1 MDFKTKI
8 AFSFLL
14 INLFFIEVNAQIGFN
29 RSDHIDVLKINGDTL
44 KNAWTGGFNSVQFSE
59 IDLNLDGIKDL
70 FVFDKTGNRIS
81 TFINDGTPNE
91 VSYHYDPSYIQHF
104 QKGFTNW
111 VLLRDYNCDGKID
124 IMSYYSGGIRT
135 YKNVSTTTLDF
146 ELDTIAIKSNYN
158 PDGANPS
165 FINLFVSPTDLP
177 AIDDIDGD
185 GDLDILTFSILGS
198 YVEYHKNLSME
209 NNGTCDSLTFELS
222 NKCWGFFHE
231 NLSNNSVTLY
241 DTCDFNVSN
250 PQKPVGGN
258 KHAGSTLLTLDIDAN
273 NTKDLV
279 LGDVSFNNFTMLTN
293 TDTSPNLNKSS
304 ITAQDSLFPRN
315 NNSTI
320 ATDIEIF
327 PAGFYLD
334 VNNDN
339 IKDLIASPN
348 CNSGC
353 KNDDNVWYYNNSGA
367 NNNPNFNFIKKDFL
381 QSDMIEIGEG
391 AHPVFFDY
399 NADGLID
406 IIIGNYGFYE
416 PSVGPLLYL
425 PGLSLYENIGSTTFP
440 AFQLITKDYAGISTI
455 NLDINNSRPTLGL
468 HPTFKDLDGD
478 NDFDMI
484 LGDYNGRLHYFTN
497 TAGAGNPANFT
508 LTTPDFSNIDVG
520 NDATPLLYDLDKD
533 GLNDLIVGKKTGTFS
548 YYKNVGTSTTASF
561 SLITDSLGK
570 VITKRSADFNGNS
583 NPQIID
589 SAGTTLLFS
598 GSTNGFVYKF
608 GNIDG
613 NLTGTFS
620 VDSAFQNTWEGI
632 NSIISITDI
641 NNDNKLDMLLGNQS
655 GGLTYFD
662 GSDTIVTTIETET
675 NIINEIN
682 LYPNPTNGLI
692 NINFG
697 KNNLK
702 NATLQVIDLL
712 GKVIQT
718 EDVTTQKTTLNLNKY
733 SKGIYLVKFS
743 NENGNKIYKVIKE

>member
-1 MDFKTKI
+1 MNFKTKI
-8 AFSFLL
+8 ALSFLL
-14 INLFFIEVNAQIGFN
+14 LNLIFIEINGQIGFN

-44 KNAWTGGFNSVQFSE
+44 KNAWAGGFNSVQFSE

-70 FVFDKTGNRIS
+70 FVFDRTGNRIS
-81 TFINDGTPNE
+81 TFINNGIPNE
-91 VSYHYDPSYIQHF
+91 ISYQYDPSYIQYF
-104 QKGFTNW
+104 QKGLTNW
-111 VLLRDYNCDGKID
+111 VLLRDYNCDGKMD

-135 YKNVSTTTLDF
+135 YKNVSTTTLAF

-165 FINLFVSPTDLP
+165 FINLYVSSTDLP

-198 YVEYHKNLSME
+198 YVEYHKNLSVE
-209 NNGTCDSLTFELS
+209 NNGNCNSLTFELS
-222 NKCWGFFHE
+222 NKCWGFFKE
-231 NLSNNSVTLY
+231 NISNNSVALY
-241 DTCDFNVSN
+241 DTCNFNIDN
-250 PQKPVGGN
+250 PQKPSGGN
-258 KHAGSTLLTLDIDAN
+258 KHAGSTLLTLDMDGN

-279 LGDVSFNNFTMLTN
+279 LGDVSFNNFTILTN
-293 TDTSPNLNKSS
+293 TDNSPNLNKSS
-304 ITAQDSLFPRN
+304 ITAQDSLFPKN

-348 CNSGC
+348 CTYNC
-353 KNDDNVWYYNNSGA
+353 NNNNNVWLYSNNDAS
-367 NNNPNFNFIKKDFL
+367 NNPNFNFETDAFI
-381 QSDMIEIGEG
+381 QNSMIDIGEG

-399 NADGLID
+399 NADGLMD
-406 IIIGNYGFYE
+406 IIVGNYGEYNSSLSTSYE
-416 PSVGPLLYL
+416 SGLWLYK
-425 PGLSLYENIGSTTFP
+425 NIGTTTFP
-440 AFQLITKDYAGISTI
+440 SFQLITKDYANISTI
-455 NLDINNSRPTLGL
+455 NLDSNNTKPTLGL
-468 HPTFKDLDGD
+468 HPAFSDLDGD
-478 NDFDMI
+478 NDIDMI
-484 LGDYNGRLHYFTN
+484 IGDYNGTIHYFTN
-497 TAGAGNPANFT
+497 TAGAGNTASFS
-508 LTTPDFSNIDVG
+508 LTTPQYSGIDVG
-520 NDATPLLYDLDKD
+520 NNATPLLYDLDKD
-533 GLNDLIVGKKTGTFS
+533 GLDDLIIGKKTGTFS
-548 YYKNVGTSTTASF
+548 YYKNIGTNTAPNF
-561 SLITDSLGK
+561 NLITDTLGN
-570 VITKRSADFNGNS
+570 ISTKYYSDNNGSDS
-583 NPQIID
+583 NPTIID

-598 GSTNGFVYKF
+598 GSKSGRVFKF

-620 VDSAFQNTWEGI
+620 RDSTFQGIWEGI
-632 NSIISITDI
+632 NSIISISDI

-662 GSDTIVTTIETET
+662 GSDTIVTTIETK
-675 NIINEIN
+675 INTIDEIN

-692 NINFG
+692 NVNFG
-697 KNNLK
+697 KNNIK

-718 EDVTTQKTTLNLNKY
+718 KQVITKKTILNLNNY

-743 NENGNKIYKVIKE
+743 NENGNKIYKVVKE